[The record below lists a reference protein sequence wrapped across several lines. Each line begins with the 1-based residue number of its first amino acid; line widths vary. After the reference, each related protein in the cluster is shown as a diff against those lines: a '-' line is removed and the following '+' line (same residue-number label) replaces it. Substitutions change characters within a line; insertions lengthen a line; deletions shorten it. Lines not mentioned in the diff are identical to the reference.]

1 MLPQLKPG
9 RCPPESQETP
19 SGSPGWHLLA
29 TEHRGLHLA
38 QGCMGDL
45 ALDSRSPSAYPK
57 AGGRGWPADTVLCC
71 PRRLGSQQSRPWGLS
86 SQGQR
91 CPLTLGSPEQ
101 VNDLPD
107 PNRVPRTICPG
118 AQNPLFGASC
128 HPDKARLSFQTLA
141 SPEARAVSPLPVP
154 APKAGALR
162 EPGVPTG
169 SSDCG
174 HPRAVLLLHV
184 NLVSLSSLHLP

>member
-1 MLPQLKPG
+1 MGAQVGTCSPQST
-9 RCPPESQETP
+9 E
-19 SGSPGWHLLA
+19 GSTWLRA
-29 TEHRGLHLA
+29 AWVILHLT
-38 QGCMGDL
+38 QGRLPLIPKL
-45 ALDSRSPSAYPK
+45 AEE
-57 AGGRGWPADTVLCC
+57 AG
-71 PRRLGSQQSRPWGLS
+71 QQTQFCVAPDVWGLS